1 MKSGMLG
8 GGSQGRRQRT
18 VVGPAAEPTGAP
30 TVMGH
35 SWRHDV
41 LDAMLRVAAL
51 VGPILVVLAM
61 VFRRGPHLD
70 VVSALMVGSV
80 GLLVVLRFLPRL
92 PFRSR
97 AALAIAVLYTAG
109 LPALVRSGFAM
120 GSAAAMAAAIVLA
133 VVLLGR
139 GPAFLLLVATAAVM
153 GALGAA
159 AGAGHFVPRAI
170 DSNPDIPANWF
181 RMGITFDSVAAMLMV
196 AVEFAVLH
204 IEKNYLEAAAALE
217 RLTEEQRRRAG
228 LERERRAAELGWQR
242 CAQELIALG
251 KHPAVEAGDLAV
263 AFAAITEAG
272 ARGLDVE
279 RCSVWLLDD
288 TRGEIGCQDLYE
300 RAPAR
305 HSSGQRL
312 ESGQAPAYFAALE
325 AERAIAAHDARR
337 DPRTRE
343 LSAGYL
349 ESLGITSMLDAPIR
363 FRDRVVGVVCH
374 EHTGA
379 ALTWSEAQ
387 QSFAGSLAD
396 FAARVLAAADW
407 RAKERALRTVNT
419 ELGQLNR
426 RLESAK
432 EDERRFIAR
441 ELHDELGQTLTA
453 LKLRLKMGAR
463 AADPERAERE
473 SAATFAMIDSLID
486 WVRKL
491 SLDSAAGSA
500 RRGWP
505 HPGVARLP
513 RRAVRHLGG
522 GDGAGRL
529 GLRGPRLAGER
540 DCLLSDR
547 AGGGHQR
554 AAPRGGASGLGAPR
568 AADGSVADRRH
579 GRRPRDCPRSGL
591 RRRGAGAHGHR
602 RHARARPRPR
612 RRLRDRVEA
621 GGGDGGAGHLADRT
635 LVARLGRASPPGG
648 PIGARLARRRRLV
661 PARQTLGGLARRLL
675 GHDRRPLV
683 LCFTHIGFG
692 LPFV

>member
-1 MKSGMLG
+1 MKNGMLG
-8 GGSQGRRQRT
+8 GGSEWRRRQT
-18 VVGPAAEPTGAP
+18 IEPTDL
-30 TVMGH
+30 GH

-70 VVSALMVGSV
+70 VVAALMVGSV
-80 GLLVVLRFLPRL
+80 GLLVLLRFLPQL
-92 PFRSR
+92 PFRLR

-109 LPALVRSGFAM
+109 LPALVRSGFSM

-139 GPAFLLLVATAAVM
+139 GPAFLLLIATAAVM

-159 AGAGHFVPRAI
+159 AGAGHFVPHGI
-170 DSNPDIPANWF
+170 DSDPEIPANWF
-181 RMGITFDSVAAMLMV
+181 RMGITFDLVAAMLMV

-228 LERERRAAELGWQR
+228 LESERRAAELGWQR

-272 ARGLDVE
+272 TRGLDVA

-288 TRGEIGCQDLYE
+288 ARAEIGCQDLYE
-300 RAPAR
+300 RAPPR
-305 HSSGQRL
+305 HSGGQRL
-312 ESGQAPAYFAALE
+312 ASEQAPAYFATLE
-325 AERAIAAHDARR
+325 TERAIAAHDART

-349 ESLGITSMLDAPIR
+349 EPLGITSMLDAPIR

-379 ALTWSEAQ
+379 ALAWSEAQ

-396 FAARVLAAADW
+396 FAARVLAAAD
-407 RAKERALRTVNT
+407 RRGKELALRTVNT

-473 SAATFAMIDSLID
+473 GAATFAMIDSLID
-486 WVRKL
+486 RVRKL
-491 SLDSAAGSA
+491 SLDLRPALLDEVGLIPALRAYLDAQSAISEVGMELDASA
-500 RRGWP
+500 F
-505 HPGVARLP
+505 V
-513 RRAVRHLGG
+513 
-522 GDGAGRL
+522 
-529 GLRGPRLAGER
+529 
-540 DCLLSDR
+540 
-547 AGGGHQR
+547 
-554 AAPRGGASGLGAPR
+554 
-568 AADGSVADRRH
+568 
-579 GRRPRDCPRSGL
+579 
-591 RRRGAGAHGHR
+591 
-602 RHARARPRPR
+602 
-612 RRLRDRVEA
+612 
-621 GGGDGGAGHLADRT
+621 
-635 LVARLGRASPPGG
+635 GRASPESE
-648 PIGARLARRRRLV
+648 IACFRIVQEAVTNVLRHAE
-661 PARQTLGGLARRLL
+661 ARQVSVRLEQRTDRLQIVVTDDGHGILPGQVPDAAAQGHMGIVGMRERARALGGDFAIESEPGAGTAVR
-675 GHDRRPLV
+675 V
-683 LCFTHIGFG
+683 T
-692 LPFV
+692 LPIER

>member
-8 GGSQGRRQRT
+8 GGSQGRGQRRM
-18 VVGPAAEPTGAP
+18 VAP
-30 TVMGH
+30 TRVAPSRVAPTWVAH
-35 SWRHDV
+35 TWRHDV

-61 VFRRGPHLD
+61 VFRRGPRLD

-80 GLLVVLRFLPRL
+80 ALLVSLRFLHAL
-92 PFRSR
+92 PFRLR

-139 GPAFLLLVATAAVM
+139 GPAFLLLVVTAVVM

-159 AGAGHFVPRAI
+159 VGAGHFVPRAI

-181 RMGITFDSVAAMLMV
+181 RMGITFDLVAAMLMV

-217 RLTEEQRRRAG
+217 RLTEEQRRRAV
-228 LERERRAAELGWQR
+228 LESERRNAELGWQR

-251 KHPAVEAGDLAV
+251 KHPAVEAGELAT
-263 AFAAITEAG
+263 AFGAITEAG

-288 TRGEIGCQDLYE
+288 ARGEIGCQDLYE
-300 RAPAR
+300 RAPGR

-312 ESGQAPAYFAALE
+312 ASVQAPAYFGALE
-325 AERAIAAHDARR
+325 AERAIAAHDARTDR
-337 DPRTRE
+337 RTRE
-343 LSAGYL
+343 LAVGYL
-349 ESLGITSMLDAPIR
+349 EPLGITSMLDAPIR
-363 FRDRVVGVVCH
+363 FQDHVVGVVCH

-379 ALTWSEAQ
+379 ALVWSEAQ

-396 FAARVLAAADW
+396 FAARVLAGAD
-407 RAKERALRTVNT
+407 RQAKERALRTVNT

-473 SAATFAMIDSLID
+473 SAATFAIIDSLID
-486 WVRKL
+486 RVRKL
-491 SLDSAAGSA
+491 SLDLRPALLDEVGLIPALRAYLDAQAAISEVRIELDASAF
-500 RRGWP
+500 
-505 HPGVARLP
+505 
-513 RRAVRHLGG
+513 
-522 GDGAGRL
+522 
-529 GLRGPRLAGER
+529 E
-540 DCLLSDR
+540 
-547 AGGGHQR
+547 
-554 AAPRGGASGLGAPR
+554 
-568 AADGSVADRRH
+568 
-579 GRRPRDCPRSGL
+579 
-591 RRRGAGAHGHR
+591 
-602 RHARARPRPR
+602 
-612 RRLRDRVEA
+612 
-621 GGGDGGAGHLADRT
+621 
-635 LVARLGRASPPGG
+635 GRASPEAE
-648 PIGARLARRRRLV
+648 IACFRIVQEAVTNVLRHAEARRVSVRLEQRTDRLQIV
-661 PARQTLGGLARRLL
+661 VEDDGHGIAPGQIPDAAAQGHMGIVGMRERARALGGEFAIDSEPGAGTAVRVTLPVGRGGGLPAADRPEESARR
-675 GHDRRPLV
+675 
-683 LCFTHIGFG
+683 
-692 LPFV
+692 